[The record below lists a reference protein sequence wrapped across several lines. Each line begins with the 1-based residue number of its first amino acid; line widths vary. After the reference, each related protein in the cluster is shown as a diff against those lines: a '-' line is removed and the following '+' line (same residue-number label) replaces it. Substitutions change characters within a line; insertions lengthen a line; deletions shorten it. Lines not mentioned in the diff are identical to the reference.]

1 VKPAR
6 LRQGDYRCRPVA
18 GSTPW
23 HHAWRCGADRVV
35 ERRRHRACDV
45 ARGLFQRFAAFY
57 PGCPSADEDLSW
69 KPSAPM
75 MILIGED
82 DDWTHALP
90 CHDLAARFPDEI
102 TFVAYPGA
110 YHDFDAP
117 NRPRQVEIARIQPVF
132 SFLTVRF
139 RARGPSTP
147 SWLIFRPP
155 PDSRAARKRS
165 CTGKAV
171 GLLAPALLGGL
182 LLKHADDVGGEG
194 IDLLRLRP
202 GGRRPRADRL
212 DSTTTRCRLRG

>member
-1 VKPAR
+1 MAR
-6 LRQGDYRCRPVA
+6 TTVAHRPRLNSPPVSRMA
-18 GSTPW
+18 EGHREAAS
-23 HHAWRCGADRVV
+23 RVLDGR
-35 ERRRHRACDV
+35 E
-45 ARGLFQRFAAFY
+45 
-57 PGCPSADEDLSW
+57 
-69 KPSAPM
+69 
-75 MILIGED
+75 
-82 DDWTHALP
+82 
-90 CHDLAARFPDEI
+90 HDGTLAAEGRRLTIRHFA
-102 TFVAYPGA
+102 VYPRILTAG
-110 YHDFDAP
+110 
-117 NRPRQVEIARIQPVF
+117 NTRPRQVEIAGIQPVF